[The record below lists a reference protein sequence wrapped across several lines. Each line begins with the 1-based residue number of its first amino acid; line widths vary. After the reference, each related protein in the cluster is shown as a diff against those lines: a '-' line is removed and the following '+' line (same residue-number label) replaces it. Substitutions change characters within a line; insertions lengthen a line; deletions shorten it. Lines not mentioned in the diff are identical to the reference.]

1 MNNED
6 IRYFCT
12 WYLSYSEGRAIL
24 DYFYKPLNLL
34 SYIFMENKVPAMLC
48 LLITKNW

>member
-24 DYFYKPLNLL
+24 DYFCKYLILLN
-34 SYIFMENKVPAMLC
+34 YIFMENKVPAMLC

>member
-34 SYIFMENKVPAMLC
+34 SYIFMGNKVSAMPF
-48 LLITKNW
+48 LLGTKNW